1 MNNPLLEM
9 SDLPAFDLIR
19 AEYVEPA
26 LDAVLTNART
36 AIEALIEFD
45 QVHDWDTLMAPL
57 ESVQDALN
65 QVWSPV
71 SHLNA
76 VVNNEAL
83 RAAYNACLPKLT
95 EFHTELGQNE
105 ALYRAVRQ
113 VADSSDAL
121 DGAQR
126 AVLEHALRDFHLS
139 GVDLPPDK
147 KQRYKAVLQELSALQ
162 SKFQDNVL
170 DATGAW
176 RKHLTDPAALAG
188 LPESAMSAARQDA
201 QRAGLDGWLLTL
213 DFPCYLPVMSY
224 AEDPGLRREMY
235 EAFVTRASELGP
247 DAGQYDNT
255 QLMEQILCLRHEAAQ
270 LLGFDSYAERSLAT
284 KMAADPTQV
293 LAFLDD
299 LAIRSRPQ
307 AQREFAELTAF
318 AAQHGGVDRLNG
330 WDLSYYAEKLRL
342 HRYDI
347 SQEALRP
354 YFPENRVVPGLFSVV
369 ERLYGVTI
377 KPRTGVAVWHPDVR
391 FYDVLDRDG
400 VIRAHCYVD
409 LYARAHKRGGAW
421 MADFR
426 GRRKLA
432 DGSQTP
438 VAYITCNFTPPV
450 GDSPALFTHNEV
462 VTLFHEFG
470 HGLHHMLTQV
480 DCLEVSGI
488 NGVEW
493 DAVELP
499 SQFMENW
506 CWEREALDLLSGHVE
521 TGEPIPDAL
530 YQRMIDAKHFQS
542 GMQMVRQLEF
552 ALFDFRLHAEYQPE
566 SGARVMDI
574 WSQVRDRVAVVPS
587 AAFNRFPNAF
597 THIFSGGYAAGY
609 YSYKWAEVLSADAFS
624 RFEEDGIFNAD
635 TGRAFLNEVLA
646 VGGARKAM
654 DSFVAFR
661 GRAPSIE
668 PLLRHSGIAVQAA

>member
-9 SDLPAFDLIR
+9 SDLPPFDLIR
-19 AEYVEPA
+19 AEHVEPA
-26 LDAVLTNART
+26 LDAVLEDAR
-36 AIEALIEFD
+36 AIIETLT
-45 QVHDWDTLMAPL
+45 QSEQTHDWDTLMAPL
-57 ESVQDALN
+57 ESIQDALS

-71 SHLNA
+71 SQMNA
-76 VVNNEAL
+76 VVSSDSL

-95 EFHTELGQNE
+95 EYHTELGQNE

-113 VADSSDAL
+113 VADSVDAL
-121 DGAQR
+121 DEAQR
-126 AVLEHALRDFHLS
+126 AVLKHALRDFHLS
-139 GVDLPPDK
+139 GVDLPQDK
-147 KQRYKAVLQELSALQ
+147 KQRYKTVLQELSALQ

-176 RKHLTDPAALAG
+176 RKHLTDPDALAG
-188 LPESAMSAARQDA
+188 LPESAMSAARQQA
-201 QRAGLDGWLLTL
+201 EREGLDGWLLTL
-213 DFPCYLPVMSY
+213 DFPCYSPVMSY
-224 AEDPGLRREMY
+224 AEDPELRREMY

-247 DAGQYDNT
+247 DAGRHDNT
-255 QLMEQILCLRHEAAQ
+255 ELMERILSLRHEAAQ
-270 LLGFDSYAERSLAT
+270 LLGFDNYAERSLAT
-284 KMAADPTQV
+284 KMAADPAQV

-307 AQREFAELTAF
+307 AQREFGELTEF
-318 AAQHGGVDRLNG
+318 AAQLGGVDRLNA
-330 WDLSYYAEKLRL
+330 WDVSYYAEKLRL

-391 FYDVLDRDG
+391 FYDVLDGDG
-400 VIRAHCYVD
+400 AVRAHCYLD

-426 GRRKLA
+426 GRRKLVG
-432 DGSQTP
+432 GSQTP

-450 GDSPALFTHNEV
+450 GDRPALFTHDEV

-470 HGLHHMLTQV
+470 HGLHHMLTRV
-480 DCLEVSGI
+480 DRLEVSGI

-506 CWEREALDLLSGHVE
+506 CWEREALDLLSGHAQ

-530 YQRMIDAKHFQS
+530 YQRMINAKHFQS

-552 ALFDFRLHAEYQPE
+552 ALLDFRLHAEYEPE
-566 SGARVMDI
+566 SGAGVMDI
-574 WSQVRDRVAVVPS
+574 WSQVRDRVAVVPT

-624 RFEEDGIFNAD
+624 RFEEDGIFNPD
-635 TGRAFLNEVLA
+635 TGRAFLDEVLA

>member
-330 WDLSYYAEKLRL
+330 WDVSYYAEKLRL